1 MIGFVGLVVLHLVR
15 LWIGPDHRWL
25 LPGSALLGAS
35 LLPNRRRFGGAPNRH
50 IHCGVWRTFFPPVA
64 GARAAIRNLDMREIA
79 KQVLKA
85 AQLTYRVGSR
95 PLVSEIDFALRSG
108 EVVAMLGP
116 NGAGKSTILKLL
128 SGQLRPSSGT
138 VIFGDKPLQQ
148 WPPRELARRRAVL
161 PQHGMVPFEFSALEI
176 VLLGRSP
183 HGDGRSCL
191 TMALEAMEWTE
202 CRHLAEQSVK
212 TLSGGELQRVHLARV
227 LVQIGLR
234 ARS

>member
-1 MIGFVGLVVLHLVR
+1 
-15 LWIGPDHRWL
+15 
-25 LPGSALLGAS
+25 
-35 LLPNRRRFGGAPNRH
+35 
-50 IHCGVWRTFFPPVA
+50 
-64 GARAAIRNLDMREIA
+64 MREIA
-79 KQVLKA
+79 KQVLRA

-138 VIFGDKPLQQ
+138 VIFGDKPLQH
-148 WPPRELARRRAVL
+148 WPPRELARCRAVL

-191 TMALEAMEWTE
+191 AMALEAMEWTE

-212 TLSGGELQRVHLARV
+212 TLSGGELRRVHLARV

-234 ARS
+234 ADRSILLKDGRIAAAGTPAEVISADRIREVFGVRARIIDNPVCGTPAVFLEPSSFPR